1 MTTKAPLVVIVGGGF
16 GGLAAAKGLKRS
28 PVEVLLIDR
37 SNHHVF
43 QPLLYQVATSVL
55 APGQISSP
63 IRSLLAEQAN
73 SSVMLGSVTGVDAA
87 SKQVIV
93 DADDKV
99 GLRISYDYPIPT
111 PVSTH
116 SYFGHGGFA
125 AFTPGLKSL
134 SHAESL
140 RNQLPEAFEKAEI
153 EDDSDKRKALLTVL
167 AKK

>member
-1 MTTKAPLVVIVGGGF
+1 
-16 GGLAAAKGLKRS
+16 
-28 PVEVLLIDR
+28 
-37 SNHHVF
+37 
-43 QPLLYQVATSVL
+43 
-55 APGQISSP
+55 
-63 IRSLLAEQAN
+63 
-73 SSVMLGSVTGVDAA
+73 MLGNVTGVDAA

-111 PVSTH
+111 TGATH
-116 SYFGHGGFA
+116 SYFGHDEFA

-153 EDDSDKRKALLTVL
+153 EDDSDRRKALVTVL
-167 AKK
+167 AKELPLLIWHSTSCDTSTTDPCLGYQEPTRETSDITLNRVAIGVGCEQT